1 MPQSL
6 STPAP
11 SSPAPAVSPIGP
23 LEESRNAAV
32 MESLLKSAT
41 VFAVVFG
48 IFALFNFLG
57 YWTVQNAST
66 RRHLPLFFID
76 GCMALYAAGWS
87 ALARKGRIPSR
98 HANLSAAVFAW
109 LAMGTILFASV
120 QIPEFYLQQQ
130 TFFLLAVVWAG
141 ASILSRRWL
150 AAAVFPPAAAL
161 VGVYI
166 VLIDALSLMQA
177 VVAVA
182 CFLSCA
188 WILHS
193 IRYAYWFRSEHLR
206 RLALSL
212 VGARDELETA
222 RQVVQH
228 ASAVLGVRSWVVQVE
243 TKPGE
248 LEYLSSRG
256 KPANADRWREWVEGA
271 FLAAKENPADLTPR
285 LLEPARGG
293 RGQVL
298 GVPLANAK
306 VLRAIAWF
314 ERRGRRKY
322 NLHEKH
328 FAGTCAIYA
337 RQALEAIGLNK
348 QVEKLATVDELTQ
361 LFNRRQF
368 FFLAERELHRR
379 GRSFRS
385 LAVIMAD
392 IDHFKKINDTWG
404 HPAGDAVLSEVARR
418 LKGAL
423 REMDILGRYGGEEF
437 SIMLLDTDRRDA
449 LEIAERLRR
458 SVQNTPVRADGRDI
472 AVTISLGVAL
482 RSQDEE
488 TTLDTL
494 IARADK
500 SLYQAKEAGRNRV
513 VTAATEPPPS
523 PR

>member
-1 MPQSL
+1 MAMPTPSL
-6 STPAP
+6 DPRLN
-11 SSPAPAVSPIGP
+11 PIGA
-23 LEESRNAAV
+23 LDESRNAAV

-41 VFAVVFG
+41 VFAVLFG
-48 IFALFNFLG
+48 VFALFNLLGFL
-57 YWTVQNAST
+57 TVENAST
-66 RRHLPLFFID
+66 RRHLPLIFID
-76 GCMALYAAGWS
+76 GAMALYAGGWGL
-87 ALARKGRIPSR
+87 LARKGRIPSR

-130 TFFLLAVVWAG
+130 TFFLLAGVWAG

-177 VVAVA
+177 VAAVA

-206 RLALSL
+206 RLALAL

-256 KPANADRWREWVEGA
+256 KPANADHWKAWVESA

-285 LLEPARGG
+285 LLERARGG

-314 ERRGRRKY
+314 ERRGGKKY

-404 HPAGDAVLSEVARR
+404 HPVGDAVLSEVARR
-418 LKGAL
+418 LKAGL
-423 REMDILGRYGGEEF
+423 REMDIVGRYGGEEF
-437 SIMLLDTDRRDA
+437 SLMLLDTERGDA
-449 LEIAERLRR
+449 LDAADRLRR
-458 SVQNTPVRADGRDI
+458 SVESAPVNAGGRTI
-472 AVTISLGVAL
+472 PVTISLGVSL
-482 RSQDEE
+482 RSQEEE
-488 TTLDTL
+488 TELETL
-494 IARADK
+494 IQRADK
-500 SLYQAKEAGRNRV
+500 ALYRAKESGRNRV
-513 VTAATEPPPS
+513 VENDGGS
-523 PR
+523 